1 MKKLRFLLIVAL
13 IGIATAAKADL
24 RFGVKAGLD
33 VSALHFDKST
43 FDSDNRAGFT
53 AGIMG
58 EFTVPVIGIGCDLS
72 VMYVRR
78 NSKWMEENFS
88 DAATEMKND
97 YIEIPLNLKYKFGF
111 LGIGKI
117 IAPFITTGP
126 SVAFLTS
133 RTAINDFAKNKTC
146 DFAWN
151 FGAGV
156 QLFNKVQIAASYGL
170 GLSKA
175 IEVIDKNI
183 NTTNINGK
191 NRYWTITAAY
201 LF

>member
-1 MKKLRFLLIVAL
+1 MKKLRFLLVVAL
-13 IGIATAAKADL
+13 IGVATAANADL

-33 VSALHFDKST
+33 VNSLHFNKDV
-43 FDSDNRAGFT
+43 FDADNRAGFT
-53 AGIMG
+53 AGVMG

-78 NSKWMEENFS
+78 NSQWMLENYG
-88 DAATEMKND
+88 DKAHDINND

-111 LGIGKI
+111 LGSSNI

-133 RTAINDFAKNKTC
+133 RKAINEFAKNKTC
-146 DFAWN
+146 DIAWN
-151 FGAGV
+151 VGIGV
-156 QLFNKVQIAASYGL
+156 QLVNKVQIAASYGF

-175 IEVIDKNI
+175 IEYFGLND
-183 NTTNINGK
+183 NTTDVNGK
-191 NRYWTITAAY
+191 NRYWTVTAAY

>member
-1 MKKLRFLLIVAL
+1 MKNLRFLLIVAL

>member
-1 MKKLRFLLIVAL
+1 MKNLRLFLVVAL
-13 IGIATAAKADL
+13 VGIAAAAKSDI
-24 RFGVKAGLD
+24 RFGIKAGLD
-33 VSALHFDKST
+33 VTSLHFSEKT
-43 FDSDNRAGFT
+43 FDADNRAGFT

-78 NSKWMEENFS
+78 NSRWMEDQFGDESIN
-88 DAATEMKND
+88 MKND

-111 LGIGKI
+111 LGSGKI

-133 RTAINDFAKNKTC
+133 RTAINEFAKNKTC
-146 DFAWN
+146 DVAWN
-151 FGAGV
+151 FGFGL
-156 QLFNKVQIAASYGL
+156 QFINKIQVAASYGL
-170 GLSKA
+170 GLTKA
-175 IEVIDKNI
+175 VEFFDGVKSAD
-183 NTTNINGK
+183 INGK
-191 NRYWTITAAY
+191 NRYWTVTLAY

>member
-1 MKKLRFLLIVAL
+1 MKNLRFLFIVAL
-13 IGIATAAKADL
+13 IGIASAAKADF

-33 VSALHFDKST
+33 VTSLHFNETT
-43 FDSDNRAGFT
+43 FDADNRAGFT

-78 NSKWMEENFS
+78 NSEWMVDNFGE
-88 DAATEMKND
+88 AATDMKND

-111 LGIGKI
+111 LGTGRI

-146 DFAWN
+146 DIAWN
-151 FGAGV
+151 VGAGV
-156 QLFNKVQIAASYGL
+156 QLFNKVQLAASYGF

-175 IEVIDKNI
+175 VEFVKPEYNSAG
-183 NTTNINGK
+183 INGK